1 MKEVSKVI
9 FVFYLTFMV
18 MIKSRYLLIEIDR
31 ESDANVVAPQ
41 DRDLGGKFWVNW
53 LAKVFKHYCIIE

>member
-1 MKEVSKVI
+1 MMEVSKVI
-9 FVFYLTFMV
+9 FVVCLTFMV

-31 ESDANVVAPQ
+31 ESDANGVAPQ

-53 LAKVFKHYCIIE
+53 LAKVFKHTY